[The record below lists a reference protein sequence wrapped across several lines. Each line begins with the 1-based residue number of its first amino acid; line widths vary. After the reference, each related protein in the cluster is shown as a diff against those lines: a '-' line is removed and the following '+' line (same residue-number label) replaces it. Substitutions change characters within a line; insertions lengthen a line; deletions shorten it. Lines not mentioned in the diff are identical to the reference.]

1 MTLSLSSVSQQDT
14 CICFNIHKRP
24 PPRVNFSLL
33 PSCVVHALFTS
44 IALLGS
50 LFPSS
55 ALSLLLFNDSLL
67 HLVRLKRRS
76 GSGTPYTPRVA
87 LVGLGVNLPRQNDI
101 LNLVL
106 DPQRPRQHVAGLVVS
121 RRLLGRRDADDGL
134 LGHERLVVRV
144 DLVDLVGHEARIRPR
159 LGVFD
164 DFEADLLVGV
174 SAVDGG
180 AQLLAELGQA
190 QALHGGLV
198 AGGKG
203 LEHFLVH
210 GFGGGR
216 NLAALGFP
224 FGSCGPA
231 GHGF

>member
-1 MTLSLSSVSQQDT
+1 MTLSLSSGSQQDT
-14 CICFNIHKRP
+14 CICFTIHKRP
-24 PPRVNFSLL
+24 PHALPFLL
-33 PSCVVHALFTS
+33 PPCFVLVLFTS

-50 LFPSS
+50 LLPSS
-55 ALSLLLFNDSLL
+55 TLSLLLFNNGLL

-76 GSGTPYTPRVA
+76 GGGTPYTPRVA
-87 LVGLGVNLPRQNDI
+87 LVGLGVDLPRQDDI

-106 DPQRPRQHVAGLVVS
+106 DLQRPGQHFAGLVVS
-121 RRLLGRRDADDGL
+121 RRLLRRRDAHDGL

-159 LGVFD
+159 LGVLD

-174 SAVDGG
+174 AAVDGG
-180 AQLLAELGQA
+180 SQLLAELGQA
-190 QALHGGLV
+190 QALHGRLV
-198 AGGKG
+198 ARGKG
-203 LEHFLVH
+203 LEHLLVH

-216 NLAALGFP
+216 DLAALGLP